1 MSVDTD
7 LTPNERRA
15 FVSYRRSDSP
25 SAARQIADALKQR
38 LGGEQVFFDTQDLQ
52 AGLDWHAAIEARV
65 GQAEVV
71 VAVIGPRW
79 LTLADERGRR
89 TVLAPEEEDVLRLEI
104 ETALRG
110 AGRVIPVLVDG
121 AGMPSREALPRPFKP
136 IARLQAVPL
145 RHDSWDAD
153 LAVLI
158 DLVTS
163 KGPAPTVEPDGGADP
178 PEELPTTWEP
188 VPGGPDEYHYE
199 NLVADLEDGT
209 VVPVL
214 GAGVFAGPDDTPWEQ
229 GSGRLPTAPELAG
242 ALAARF
248 RLRDAPAK
256 LAEVSQQV
264 VAVKGARDLNR
275 ALRELLLANEC
286 QPTETHR
293 FLARLPALLRARG
306 REAYPL
312 IVTTTYDSALERA
325 FDEAREPYDLAV
337 FLTAGEHRGRFLH
350 IPWWEAQGCDAQPIA
365 VPNEYVDFP
374 IDEEGEL
381 FRPTILKIHGGALHD
396 APASLRLPE
405 GFVIT
410 EDDYIGFLSDSPV
423 ASLVPLQLLNKLR
436 DSHLLFF
443 GYGVRDWHLRVFV
456 RRVWPSGEPGSR
468 SWAVQERGDHLDADF
483 WRKLNVERIGV
494 PIDDYLHGLA
504 YHLRP

>member
-1 MSVDTD
+1 VSADTD
-7 LTPNERRA
+7 PSEIERRA

-38 LGGEQVFFDTQDLQ
+38 LGGEQVFFDTQDLH
-52 AGLDWHAAIEARV
+52 AGFDWHAAIAARV

-79 LTLADERGRR
+79 LSLADERGRR

-121 AGMPSREALPRPFKP
+121 ATMPSREALPRPFKP
-136 IARLQAVPL
+136 MARLQAVPL
-145 RHDSWDAD
+145 RHDSWEGD
-153 LAVLI
+153 LSILI

-163 KGPAPTVEPDGGADP
+163 EGPAPSIEPDGGAAP
-178 PEELPTTWEP
+178 PEELPETWEP
-188 VPGGPDEYHYE
+188 IPGGPDDYHYE
-199 NLVADLEDGT
+199 GLVADLEDGT

-214 GAGVFAGPDDTPWEQ
+214 GAGVFASPDNSPWEP
-229 GSGRLPTAPELAG
+229 GSGRLPTASELSE
-242 ALAARF
+242 ALATRF

-264 VAVKGARDLNR
+264 VAVKGARDLDR
-275 ALRELLLANEC
+275 ALRELLLAGEC
-286 QPTETHR
+286 PPTELHR

-337 FLTAGEHRGRFLH
+337 FITSGEHRGRFLH
-350 IPWWEAQGCDAQPIA
+350 IPWWEAEGREAQPIA

-374 IDEEGEL
+374 IDEEGVLE
-381 FRPTILKIHGGALHD
+381 RPIILKIHGGALHD
-396 APASLRLPE
+396 APAGLRLPQ

-423 ASLVPLQLLNKLR
+423 SSLVPLQLLNKLR
-436 DSHLLFF
+436 DSHLLFL

-456 RRVWPSGEPGSR
+456 RRVWPGGEPGSH
-468 SWAVQERGDHLDADF
+468 SWAIQEHGDRVDGDF
-483 WRKLNVERIGV
+483 WRKLNVERLQVAIR
-494 PIDDYLHGLA
+494 DYLHGLA